1 MIECFPKYSRG
12 RTSPPTVMEHA
23 AVNAELQ
30 QASAPAKATIETL
43 QQQLAHLRELDGHRT
58 TRSKPGQLSMV
69 LATLVMPELD
79 EMHFVKVRWC
89 RHGGEEAG
97 DAILE
102 GSGREVAS
110 RNEAAA
116 IRALIAAAA
125 AAARTMRAASEETLT
140 SIEVSNGGQ
149 HSQVSAEDN
158 STEGKT
164 ATLPG
169 DE

>member
-1 MIECFPKYSRG
+1 
-12 RTSPPTVMEHA
+12 MEHA

-43 QQQLAHLRELDGHRT
+43 QQQLAHLRELEHRT
-58 TRSKPGQLSMV
+58 TRSKHGQLSMV
-69 LATLVMPELD
+69 LATLVMPELN

-89 RHGGEEAG
+89 RRGGEGAG

-102 GSGREVAS
+102 GSGKEVAS
-110 RNEAAA
+110 HNEAAA
-116 IRALIAAAA
+116 IWALIAAAA

-140 SIEVSNGGQ
+140 SIEVSNDGQ
-149 HSQVSAEDN
+149 QSQVSAEDH